1 MLVTSMF
8 VFFYVQE
15 QKARTPIIEYYIYE
29 QIKASS
35 AQREMVETYCSNNSY
50 VLKVVSLDTIESQK
64 IARNLGVTL
73 IPSLIMYDEHGK
85 ETKRAAGQAEI
96 RQVLGSCAGEANVN
110 ARPPAPDEGR

>member
-85 ETKRAAGQAEI
+85 ETKRAIGQAEI
-96 RQVLGSCAGEANVN
+96 RKILGSRTGEANVN